1 MNMFPFKHLLAILI
15 MIPIISLAS
24 DHMPRGKY
32 SKEKTIKKEF
42 SVNSDALLK
51 VKNSYGNLNIT
62 SWAEDRVLIEIHI
75 KTTGDKED
83 KVQRKL
89 DEITVNFEATNTMVS
104 ATTNFSN
111 SKSSWSWGWGGSNNV
126 NMQVNYTIKVPI
138 KNNLNLSNDYGAI
151 ILDRIDGHA
160 KISCDYGRLEIGE
173 LQGRNNQLSF
183 DYTSRSSIGYI
194 NSGIINADYS
204 GFTIEKAGDLNI
216 VADYTNAKINQMG
229 DLTYTSDYGKLEIGS
244 SHNVRGNGDY
254 INVDLGVVHGNL
266 DIGSSYGTL
275 KIRELASDAGN
286 VQIRTDYTGIRL
298 GYAADYHF
306 SFEIQTE
313 YAGVSGMDSFEIT
326 VSREKSSE
334 KYYKGHHGSPNSG
347 KLLTIDSNY
356 GGISIT
362 KN

>member
-1 MNMFPFKHLLAILI
+1 
-15 MIPIISLAS
+15 
-24 DHMPRGKY
+24 
-32 SKEKTIKKEF
+32 
-42 SVNSDALLK
+42 
-51 VKNSYGNLNIT
+51 
-62 SWAEDRVLIEIHI
+62 
-75 KTTGDKED
+75 
-83 KVQRKL
+83 
-89 DEITVNFEATNTMVS
+89 
-104 ATTNFSN
+104 
-111 SKSSWSWGWGGSNNV
+111 
-126 NMQVNYTIKVPI
+126 
-138 KNNLNLSNDYGAI
+138 
-151 ILDRIDGHA
+151 
-160 KISCDYGRLEIGE
+160 
-173 LQGRNNQLSF
+173 
-183 DYTSRSSIGYI
+183 
-194 NSGIINADYS
+194 
-204 GFTIEKAGDLNI
+204 
-216 VADYTNAKINQMG
+216 
-229 DLTYTSDYGKLEIGS
+229 
-244 SHNVRGNGDY
+244 
-254 INVDLGVVHGNL
+254 GVVHGNL